1 MFSETRQAAEL
12 LQQFSGFFTGSVFSL
27 SGFLGLAMH
36 HTGSCPAA
44 LFDQHSVF
52 FPLARSIVGALRQR
66 PGAASPESIVSGD
79 GYSVFK
85 VPFRMFGTSF
95 PLTIEFFG
103 VRLW

>member
-1 MFSETRQAAEL
+1 
-12 LQQFSGFFTGSVFSL
+12 
-27 SGFLGLAMH
+27 MH
-36 HTGSCPAA
+36 HTRSCPAA

-79 GYSVFK
+79 GYSFFK

-95 PLTIEFFG
+95 PLTIGFSG

>member
-12 LQQFSGFFTGSVFSL
+12 LQQFSVFLQGL
-27 SGFLGLAMH
+27 SFSFLVLAMH

-85 VPFRMFGTSF
+85 VPFRMLGTNS
-95 PLTIEFFG
+95 PLTIGFAG
-103 VRLW
+103 VRLL

>member
-1 MFSETRQAAEL
+1 VFSETRQAAEL

-85 VPFRMFGTSF
+85 VPFRMLGTNS
-95 PLTIEFFG
+95 PLTIGFAG
-103 VRLW
+103 VRLL

>member
-1 MFSETRQAAEL
+1 MFSETRRAAEL
-12 LQQFSGFFTGSVFSL
+12 LQQFGGLFLQELSFWISL
-27 SGFLGLAMH
+27 ATH
-36 HTGSCPAA
+36 HTRPCPAA
-44 LFDQHSVF
+44 LFDQHGVF

-79 GYSVFK
+79 GYSVSK